1 VFALEDRCAHRQLPL
16 HMGVIRGEGIQC
28 GYHGWCYDTCG
39 KLVNIPYLADRRE
52 IPPEALGVRGYPC
65 REAYGLVFVFA
76 GALRKAE
83 TAPLPELPEF
93 SSPQYRT
100 MYFERTLDCH
110 YTFMHENLMDMT
122 HQFLH
127 RRLMRGIEPVLLDYR
142 SGPDWIEARY
152 KFDGGKPHA
161 GANFMVLGGKD
172 ETAVDRDYEIMTVRT
187 DYPYQGLIVF
197 RAHSETPAVRLWT
210 SYVPLDEEQRR
221 HRSFGLLMIRK
232 PRIASL
238 IYLAWPLIRYFAESI
253 FGQDRAAVEAEQRA
267 HDVQGADWNCE
278 ISPVL
283 LELRKILARCGVA
296 ITRAGV
302 GNASQPGRFETRS
315 REPTPFR

>member
-1 VFALEDRCAHRQLPL
+1 
-16 HMGVIRGEGIQC
+16 
-28 GYHGWCYDTCG
+28 
-39 KLVNIPYLADRRE
+39 
-52 IPPEALGVRGYPC
+52 
-65 REAYGLVFVFA
+65 
-76 GALRKAE
+76 
-83 TAPLPELPEF
+83 
-93 SSPQYRT
+93 
-100 MYFERTLDCH
+100 
-110 YTFMHENLMDMT
+110 MT

-197 RAHSETPAVRLWT
+197 RARSETPAVRLWT

-253 FGQDRAAVEAEQRA
+253 FDQDRAAVEAEQRA

-283 LELRKILARCGVA
+283 LELRKILARCGVT